1 VTSEEA
7 LAIYNAGPD
16 IVVKVLCE
24 LSSQVK
30 LLQKEVQKLKDQLA
44 KNSRNSSKPPSSDGS
59 KKPAPRSLRE
69 RGKRKPGGQKG
80 HVGSTLKMS
89 DNQSE
94 RQSSIRY

>member
-1 VTSEEA
+1 MTPEEA

-30 LLQKEVQKLKDQLA
+30 LLQKQVDDLQNEMQKLKDQLA

-59 KKPAPRSLRE
+59 KKPVPRSLRE
-69 RGKRKPGGQKG
+69 RGKRKPGGKRVIWG
-80 HVGSTLKMS
+80 LH
-89 DNQSE
+89 
-94 RQSSIRY
+94 